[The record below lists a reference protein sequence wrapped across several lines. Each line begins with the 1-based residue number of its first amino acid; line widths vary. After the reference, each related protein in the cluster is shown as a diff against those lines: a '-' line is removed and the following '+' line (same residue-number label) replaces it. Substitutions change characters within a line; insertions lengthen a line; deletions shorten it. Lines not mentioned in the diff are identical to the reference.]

1 MELYGAGSKSCRLAH
16 VLYQLEA
23 AVLTGECAL
32 VTNGENSE
40 KRKLP
45 QSHPRVQVSVVPGSG
60 PGKILFEKYHR

>member
-1 MELYGAGSKSCRLAH
+1 MELDGAGSKICRVAH

-23 AVLTGECAL
+23 AILTGECAL

-45 QSHPRVQVSVVPGSG
+45 ESHPSVQVSGVSGSG
-60 PGKILFEKYHR
+60 PGEILFEKYHR